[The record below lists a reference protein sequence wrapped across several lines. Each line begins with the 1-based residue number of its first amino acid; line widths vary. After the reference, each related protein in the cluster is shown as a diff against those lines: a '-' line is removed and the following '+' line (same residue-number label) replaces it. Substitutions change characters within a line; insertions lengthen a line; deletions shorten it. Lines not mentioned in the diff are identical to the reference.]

1 MKVILLIILMYI
13 MFLKDD
19 FRISLLG
26 NVWHMLLSC
35 FCYLV
40 FYIGFLYLMS
50 STSFSSFV
58 INRVQRLAMVFFFFV
73 EQTFFTCFRK
83 VSGSCFPALPYWW
96 SLNTRFI
103 GCLQTKQAEH
113 FILVL
118 IFLFFKFVALY
129 IFSCH
134 FVCFLILSNIS
145 WIKVEPCLDVMSK
158 KVAERK
164 NVLSLVL
171 WCYQDITFFDMQH
184 FIRQY

>member
-1 MKVILLIILMYI
+1 MSGICSSVASVIWSFILDFCIWCLLLPSA
-13 MFLKDD
+13 LLLLTECKDWQW
-19 FRISLLG
+19 F
-26 NVWHMLLSC
+26 
-35 FCYLV
+35 
-40 FYIGFLYLMS
+40 
-50 STSFSSFV
+50 
-58 INRVQRLAMVFFFFV
+58 FFFFV